1 MLPIMTWYN
10 NQNWLRT
17 DIYMRISK
25 QGDQH
30 SYNIHIP
37 YVQKAKNK
45 KDIFKKHPHDST
57 TDEN

>member
-45 KDIFKKHPHDST
+45 KCPHDST

>member
-1 MLPIMTWYN
+1 
-10 NQNWLRT
+10 
-17 DIYMRISK
+17 MRISK

-45 KDIFKKHPHDST
+45 KCPHDST